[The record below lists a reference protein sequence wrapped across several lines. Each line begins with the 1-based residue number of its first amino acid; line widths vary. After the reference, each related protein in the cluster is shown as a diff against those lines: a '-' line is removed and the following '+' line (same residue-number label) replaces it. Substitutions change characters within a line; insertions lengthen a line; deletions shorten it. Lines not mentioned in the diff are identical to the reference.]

1 VELHKNDAPVEAE
14 AGEAE
19 EEAEE
24 EAEAGAEVAGGGAAA
39 AETKQEE
46 PAPALPAALQ
56 FREVPADEHLTGDL
70 IVIRPNPDTTLEKNW
85 LQLVWNG
92 VVSVE
97 KIEKIYFDFNT
108 GMLIDWSN
116 GTSNGDSEL
125 AFEDRDNAR
134 KMLIALTGWAK
145 DPEKDPNGTCEYFF
159 AK

>member
-1 VELHKNDAPVEAE
+1 MDG
-14 AGEAE
+14 GEA
-19 EEAEE
+19 
-24 EAEAGAEVAGGGAAA
+24 
-39 AETKQEE
+39 KQEE

-108 GMLIDWSN
+108 GMLIDWSK